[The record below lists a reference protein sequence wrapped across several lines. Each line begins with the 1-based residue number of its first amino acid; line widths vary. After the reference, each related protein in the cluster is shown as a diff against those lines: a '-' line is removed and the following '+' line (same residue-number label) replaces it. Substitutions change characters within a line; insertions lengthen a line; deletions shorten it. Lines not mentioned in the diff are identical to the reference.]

1 MCIFSAIFSIYANTA
16 EEDGVMSELL
26 RRQYL
31 VTEDNV
37 AKLEDI
43 SEKEGV
49 SATEIVRRAIDAY
62 EPSEAEDMGMEELRE
77 LVSVRLKEAI
87 EDTRKTRRRLDKTL
101 KQLEQ

>member
-1 MCIFSAIFSIYANTA
+1 
-16 EEDGVMSELL
+16 MSGLL

-37 AKLEDI
+37 AKLESI

-62 EPSEAEDMGMEELRE
+62 EPSKAEEMGMVELRE
-77 LVSVRLKEAI
+77 LVSARLKEAI
-87 EDTRKTRRRLDKTL
+87 ENTRKTRRRLDKTL